1 MLKNFLICLL
11 SIILCFCC
19 YYGLIYYRQITDKTP
34 QNFVVTNFSF
44 QNVIDKAKQLSKM
57 PYAVPDT
64 IGSSELLNLS
74 YDQYRDIRFVRKNGP
89 WYNQKLPYEVQ
100 FFHLGS
106 IFKIPVKINEVV
118 NNVSKP
124 INFSAKYFDYGNNKF
139 NENDD
144 EILGYAGFRIHSPL
158 NTSAYYDE
166 LVTFLGASYFR
177 GLAKGQKYGLSA
189 RGLAINT
196 AEMIGEEFPIFK
208 EFWLQKPKTKDKV
221 ITLYALLDSKSVSGA
236 YRFEIIPGANT
247 IMNIEAHLFPR
258 ENIQKIGIAP
268 LTSMFLFGENN
279 KNDFDDFRLEV
290 HDSDGLLVHNGHG
303 EWLWRPLDNSK
314 KLRISS
320 FVDNGLKGFGLLQR
334 DRDLSN
340 YQDFEANYQS
350 RPSAWVEPLESWN
363 DGYVQLVEI
372 PSRQEIH
379 DNIVA
384 YWVPKTPI
392 EAAKEYKFSYR
403 LIWLNDVMKEEDIA
417 YVSATRTGQ
426 GGISGT
432 EGISESRK
440 FVIDFI
446 GKNLGSDFSQK
457 GITPNVSA
465 ISGKIINVSAI
476 YNPITKGIT
485 VYADYAPHSDND
497 EIRISLEQNGKTI
510 SEVWSYQWLK

>member
-1 MLKNFLICLL
+1 
-11 SIILCFCC
+11 
-19 YYGLIYYRQITDKTP
+19 
-34 QNFVVTNFSF
+34 
-44 QNVIDKAKQLSKM
+44 M

-320 FVDNGLKGFGLLQR
+320 FVDNGVKGFGLLQR
-334 DRDLSN
+334 DRDL
-340 YQDFEANYQS
+340 
-350 RPSAWVEPLESWN
+350 
-363 DGYVQLVEI
+363 
-372 PSRQEIH
+372 
-379 DNIVA
+379 
-384 YWVPKTPI
+384 
-392 EAAKEYKFSYR
+392 
-403 LIWLNDVMKEEDIA
+403 
-417 YVSATRTGQ
+417 
-426 GGISGT
+426 
-432 EGISESRK
+432 
-440 FVIDFI
+440 
-446 GKNLGSDFSQK
+446 
-457 GITPNVSA
+457 
-465 ISGKIINVSAI
+465 
-476 YNPITKGIT
+476 
-485 VYADYAPHSDND
+485 
-497 EIRISLEQNGKTI
+497 
-510 SEVWSYQWLK
+510 

>member
-1 MLKNFLICLL
+1 M
-11 SIILCFCC
+11 
-19 YYGLIYYRQITDKTP
+19 TDRASP
-34 QNFVVTNFSF
+34 DLVVTNFSF
-44 QNVIDKAKQLSKM
+44 KTVIDKAKQLSKT
-57 PYAVPDT
+57 PYASPDT
-64 IGSSELLNLS
+64 IKSSELLNLS
-74 YDQYRDIRFVRKNGP
+74 YDQYRDIRFVRNNGP

-106 IFKIPVKINEVV
+106 IFTIPVQINEVV
-118 NNVSKP
+118 NKVSKP
-124 INFSAKYFDYGNNKF
+124 INFSAEYFDYGTNKF
-139 NENDD
+139 NDKNDKN
-144 EILGYAGFRIHSPL
+144 LGYAGFRIHSPL

-196 AEMIGEEFPIFK
+196 AEMIGEEFPVFK
-208 EFWLQKPKTKDKV
+208 EFWLKKPKIKDKT
-221 ITLYALLDSKSVSGA
+221 ITLYALLDSKSISGA
-236 YRFEIIPGANT
+236 YRIEIIPGTNT
-247 IMNIEAHLFPR
+247 IMNIETHLFPR

-279 KNDFDDFRLEV
+279 KNEFDDFRLEV
-290 HDSDGLLVHNGHG
+290 HDSDGLLVHNGNG

-340 YQDFEANYQS
+340 YQDFESNYQS
-350 RPSAWVEPLESWN
+350 RPSAWVEPLENWH

-392 EAAKEYKFSYR
+392 EATKEYKFSYR
-403 LIWLNDVMKEEDIA
+403 LIWLNDVIKEENLA
-417 YVSATRTGQ
+417 YVAATRTGE
-426 GGISGT
+426 GGVSGST
-432 EGISESRK
+432 DITKLRK
-440 FVIDFI
+440 FAIDFA
-446 GKNLGSDFSQK
+446 GKIFDNDFSKK
-457 GITPNVSA
+457 GIKPAVST
-465 ISGKIINVSAI
+465 INGKIINVSSI
-476 YNPITKGIT
+476 YNPLTKGIT
-485 VYADYAPHSDND
+485 VYVDYSPQSNND